1 MITLDGKKAIV
12 TGAASGVGKATALL
26 FADLGADVAL
36 FDINQQGLEEV
47 AEQVT
52 AKGRKAL
59 PLKTDVTVYDEVRES
74 TKKVVD
80 VFGRIDVLANVAGWD
95 LVQPFLEN
103 SPELWEKV
111 VGINLWGVIYC
122 TRAVLEYMVNQ
133 DGEPGTIINVAS
145 DAGRVGSSGEAVYS
159 ACKGGVIAFTKTIA
173 REMAAKGIRVN
184 CVCPGQIESPL
195 LESVRQ
201 YNPKYVEAVMK
212 ACPMRRAGRPEEVAA
227 AIAFLAS
234 ERASFITGQTLSVSG
249 GLTMA

>member
-1 MITLDGKKAIV
+1 MITLADKKAVV

-26 FADLGADVAL
+26 FAELGADVAL
-36 FDINQQGLEEV
+36 FDINREGLEEV
-47 AEQVT
+47 VALISDR
-52 AKGRKAL
+52 GRWAL
-59 PLKTDVTVYDEVRES
+59 PLRTDVTVYDEVRES
-74 TKKVVD
+74 TARAVEA
-80 VFGRIDVLANVAGWD
+80 FGRIDILANVAGWD

-103 SPELWEKV
+103 SPELWVKV

-122 TRAVLEYMVNQ
+122 TRAVLEYMVTQ
-133 DGEPGTIINVAS
+133 DGPPGTIVNVAS

-173 REMAAKGIRVN
+173 REMASKGIRVN

-212 ACPMRRAGRPEEVAA
+212 ACPLRRAGRPEEVAA

-249 GLTMA
+249 GLTMV